1 MPNGDVYEGNL
12 ILLSIDNLNQ
22 MQGWLFGGSDGKGG
36 VRQGM
41 GKQIYN
47 DGRTFVGEWLA
58 DSELLGTMTYPDKS
72 IYTGQ
77 FNNSLREGYG
87 TLLYE
92 NGHYEGQWQ
101 QNKRNGIGR
110 VTYNL
115 DGNSSNSYTGHFVD
129 DFKFGGLFGGFFD

>member
-1 MPNGDVYEGNL
+1 MNDDGIYELPNGDIYE
-12 ILLSIDNLNQ
+12 
-22 MQGWLFGGSDGKGG
+22 GWLFGGGGKG

-41 GKQIYN
+41 GKQIYS
-47 DGRTFVGEWLA
+47 DGRIFVGEWKN
-58 DSELLGTMTYPDKS
+58 DTELLGTMTYSDGT
-72 IYTGQ
+72 IYSGQ

-87 TLLYE
+87 TLLYP
-92 NGHYEGQWQ
+92 NGQYEGLWHN
-101 QNKRNGIGR
+101 NKRHGIGR